1 MSPDQCRDI
10 RSINKDNTELLIE
23 AKTILQEM
31 LEAWEYFSEYDV
43 PIGMKESIENLLLK
57 L

>member
-1 MSPDQCRDI
+1 MSCEVCNSTRCLNETNVNNLQEA
-10 RSINKDNTELLIE
+10 RSLFE
-23 AKTILQEM
+23 EM

-43 PIGMKESIENLLLK
+43 PIGMKESIEKLLLK